1 MSRYTVTR
9 VNNVKHGWHLLRNR
23 KTLWQ
28 MLREVLKGSY
38 KMSFLTMAAIVL
50 ALGYVIFPFDIIPDF
65 IPVVGWMDDG
75 FVVYLL
81 LRRLVNE
88 TQRYNRFKAME
99 RKAP

>member
-1 MSRYTVTR
+1 M
-9 VNNVKHGWHLLRNR
+9 LRNR

-28 MLREVLKGSY
+28 MLREALKGSY

-99 RKAP
+99 RKAS